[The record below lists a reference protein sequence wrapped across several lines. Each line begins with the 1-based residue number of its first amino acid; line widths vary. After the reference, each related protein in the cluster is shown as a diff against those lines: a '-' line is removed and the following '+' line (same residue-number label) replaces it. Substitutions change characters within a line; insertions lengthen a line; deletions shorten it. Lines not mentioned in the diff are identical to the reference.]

1 MKITR
6 IKADIYAGISLII
19 IFTFILILATIMQ
32 QPHFIFYYFIG
43 ALFIGS
49 IVAYYTGFGIALCL
63 SMIGDFIYGT
73 ILLTIIH
80 NTQGAVTLY
89 QASGFVIL
97 PAFYLSIGALGQA
110 ISNLQKLN
118 KQLDLQK
125 QMLVRIDEL
134 TGLKNTSA
142 FLEHLKM
149 YMKLCKRQELPLTV
163 MVVKLRYGKRIK
175 GIIGQKGYD
184 ELQKQIGK
192 AILNTLREED
202 ATYSLREEE
211 GFASILVMD
220 ETNQE
225 VIRTRIKQHI
235 KELEFNETSPLKGIE
250 IELRIAFKQ
259 YHEGITSPF
268 EYIEQVNREL
278 EYDV

>member
-6 IKADIYAGISLII
+6 IKADIYAGISLMI
-19 IFTFILILATIMQ
+19 IFTFILLLTTGIQRAD
-32 QPHFIFYYFIG
+32 FIVYYFMG
-43 ALFIGS
+43 ALCIGS
-49 IVAYYTGFGIALCL
+49 IISYYTGFGVALCL

-73 ILLTIIH
+73 ILLAMIH
-80 NTQGAVTLY
+80 QSQGVVTFFE
-89 QASGFVIL
+89 ASGFIIL

-110 ISNLQKLN
+110 INNLQKFN
-118 KQLDLQK
+118 KQLNLQK

-149 YMKLCKRQELPLTV
+149 YMKLCSRQELPLTV
-163 MVVKLRYGKRIK
+163 MIVKLRYGKRIK
-175 GIIGQKGYD
+175 GIIGQKAYD

-192 AILNTLREED
+192 AIISTLREED

-211 GFASILVMD
+211 SFASILVMD
-220 ETNQE
+220 ETYQE
-225 VIRTRIKQHI
+225 VIRERIKQQI
-235 KELEFNETSPLKGIE
+235 TELEFDETSPLKGIE

-259 YHEGITSPF
+259 YHEGIASPL